1 MPNPSKAPRKRR
13 FGLGRYQFGIV
24 VQKRNPLKA
33 KYPVGTKVTL
43 QREALAQDFPPIT
56 GTVKGYDNNKKLLI
70 AFPNQRGLTA
80 VKPNQLRPHY
90 RIGSK
95 PVALKVAPIK

>member
-13 FGLGRYQFGIV
+13 FGLGRYQFGVV

-43 QREALAQDFPPIT
+43 RREPLAQDFPPIT
-56 GTVKGYDNNKKLLI
+56 GTVKGYDNSKKLLI

-95 PVALKVAPIK
+95 PVALKVVPIK